1 MQQFNSII
9 LSYMFIILPSQ
20 YRLPLTA
27 AIQTLTLTSNSVAV
41 VDIIGGQ
48 TGNAE

>member
-1 MQQFNSII
+1 MQQLNSII
-9 LSYMFIILPSQ
+9 VSYRFIILPSQ
-20 YRLPLTA
+20 YRFPLTA
-27 AIQTLTLTSNSVAV
+27 AIQTLTSNSAAV